1 MTDDLVKRLQS
12 DLASGLSASIGDTE
26 EAAARIEEL
35 QAALYD
41 MMQLLPSFEW
51 HFLKPETRAA
61 WRGRNMRNEA
71 RNFEIIDL
79 WNAGLAA
86 RDIVRRMGMGVTK
99 NVIIGVVNRNRD
111 LVTRPM
117 VYCNSEKG
125 RMSAIVRWGFKR
137 RKWK

>member
-1 MTDDLVKRLQS
+1 MTDDLVKRLRR
-12 DLASGLSASIGDTE
+12 DLASGLSASIGDTKD
-26 EAAARIEEL
+26 AADRIEEL

-61 WRGRNMRNEA
+61 WRGRSMRNEA

-86 RDIVRRMGMGVTK
+86 RDIVRRMGVTK

-111 LVTRPM
+111 YITRPI

-125 RMSAIVRWGFKR
+125 RMSAMVRWGFKR
-137 RKWK
+137 KRVR